1 MNVYSQFRVLILALA
16 IGLGWAGPV
25 VAQDHDQV
33 DENGD
38 EAEEIEEIVVMTT
51 RSRRRVQDEPT
62 RVEIIDQ
69 EEIDEKILM
78 RPGNISM
85 MLAETGGLRVQVTS
99 PALGSSNIRIHGMR
113 GRYTQLLADG
123 LPLYGGQASSLGL
136 LQIPPSDLRQ
146 VEIIKGAASALYG
159 GQALGGVINLISK
172 RPGDNAE
179 GELIFNAT
187 TRDGQDVSAYGSSP
201 FRDGWGGSILTTYNR
216 HGIQDLDDDGWADM
230 PEYERWSIRP
240 RLFWDGADGSSA
252 YLTLGAMTEDRQG
265 GTLSGSVVP
274 DGEPFPQNQDTERLD
289 AGLVFERP
297 VGDWAMANL
306 RASGITQSHDH
317 QFGDLLED
325 DRHQTLLTEAS
336 MFGAWTD
343 ISWVGGVAYQ
353 VDRYNSGPFPVFDY
367 TYKAP
372 AIFANVDWDLSTTVT
387 LAGSARWDDHS
398 EYGGQFSPRLSF
410 LYRPGPWTIRA
421 SWGGGFFAPTPFVEE
436 TEANGLSR
444 LEPLSGLRAETAE
457 TISLDLGYVSGGLET
472 GLTLFGS
479 NIDHAVR
486 LETVA
491 VDRVQ
496 LINVDGSTRT
506 KGFEALMRWRRESF
520 IVTASYLFVDANEPD
535 DTGLGRREVPLTPRH
550 SAGLVTMWEPEG
562 RGRVGFEIYYTGT
575 QPLEDNPYRLEG
587 DRYFEMGLL
596 GEIVFGSYAFFL
608 NLENMLNVRQTR
620 KDPLVRPNRSP
631 VGSWTVDAWAPLEGF
646 VANAGVRIR
655 FGD

>member
-1 MNVYSQFRVLILALA
+1 MS
-16 IGLGWAGPV
+16 
-25 VAQDHDQV
+25 
-33 DENGD
+33 
-38 EAEEIEEIVVMTT
+38 
-51 RSRRRVQDEPT
+51 
-62 RVEIIDQ
+62 
-69 EEIDEKILM
+69 
-78 RPGNISM
+78 
-85 MLAETGGLRVQVTS
+85 
-99 PALGSSNIRIHGMR
+99 
-113 GRYTQLLADG
+113 
-123 LPLYGGQASSLGL
+123 
-136 LQIPPSDLRQ
+136 
-146 VEIIKGAASALYG
+146 
-159 GQALGGVINLISK
+159 
-172 RPGDNAE
+172 
-179 GELIFNAT
+179 
-187 TRDGQDVSAYGSSP
+187 
-201 FRDGWGGSILTTYNR
+201 
-216 HGIQDLDDDGWADM
+216 
-230 PEYERWSIRP
+230 
-240 RLFWDGADGSSA
+240 
-252 YLTLGAMTEDRQG
+252 
-265 GTLSGSVVP
+265 
-274 DGEPFPQNQDTERLD
+274 
-289 AGLVFERP
+289 
-297 VGDWAMANL
+297 
-306 RASGITQSHDH
+306 
-317 QFGDLLED
+317 
-325 DRHQTLLTEAS
+325 
-336 MFGAWTD
+336 GAWTD
-343 ISWVGGVAYQ
+343 ISWVGGAAYQ

-372 AIFANVDWDLSTTVT
+372 AVFANVDWDLSTTVT
-387 LAGSARWDDHS
+387 VAVSARWDDHS
-398 EYGGQFSPRLSF
+398 EYGGQFSPRLAF

-421 SWGGGFFAPTPFVEE
+421 SWGGGFYAPTPFVEE

-479 NIDHAVR
+479 NIDDAVR

-496 LINVDGSTRT
+496 LINVDGPTRT

-520 IVTASYLFVDANEPD
+520 VVTASYLFVDANEPD

-596 GEIVFGSYAFFL
+596 GEIVFGRYAFFL